1 MPSRSMLLGLGA
13 GLLAALIWGGGAV
26 VSRYLVLDR
35 MDAIDLTFLRYA
47 GCFPIA
53 LAVAF
58 AAPQHARLGTLWWQ
72 TAILLLLAGPAYHL
86 LLIYGYNFAT
96 AGAGALLVSGL
107 LPIFAIAI
115 STVLTA
121 RAPGI
126 RAVAGTLLV
135 ALGLLIFANPK
146 GGALSATGPATVEPA
161 GIAVFVSAAFL
172 WAVLNELIRRWRVS
186 PLRLTVTLALW
197 SPLFL
202 PLYILLRPAEGLSA
216 PWGELA
222 LQIVYH
228 GVLVAF
234 VGTLL
239 FFYAVRLLGTEIAA
253 LLQASIPAVAAI
265 LGVLVLGEWIT
276 ANQSVAIVLTVTGI
290 MLASLSYGAGGSR
303 RAGDPSRSASS
314 SISDHPSPTRPRQE
328 TDR

>member
-1 MPSRSMLLGLGA
+1 MSSRTLLLGLGA

-35 MDAIDLTFLRYA
+35 MDAIDVTFLRYA

-58 AAPQHARLGTLWWQ
+58 MAPQHARLGTLWWQ
-72 TAILLLLAGPAYHL
+72 TAVLILLAGPAYHL

-115 STVLTA
+115 TTILTA

-126 RAVAGTLLV
+126 RAVAGTILV
-135 ALGLLIFANPK
+135 ALGLLIFASPI
-146 GGALSATGPATVEPA
+146 GGARLAAVPATVEPA
-161 GIAVFVSAAFL
+161 GIVIFVTAALL
-172 WAVLNELIRRWRVS
+172 WAILNELIRRWRVS

-197 SPLFL
+197 SPIFL
-202 PLYILLRPAEGLSA
+202 PLYLVLRPAGGLSA
-216 PWGELA
+216 PWSELI
-222 LQIVYH
+222 LQLIYH

-239 FFYAVRLLGTEIAA
+239 FFYAVRLLGTEVAA
-253 LLQASIPAVAAI
+253 LLQATIPAIAAI
-265 LGVLVLGEWIT
+265 LGALILGEWIA
-276 ANQSVAIVLTVTGI
+276 ANQAVAIIFTVTGI
-290 MLASLSYGAGGSR
+290 MLASLSYGANGLK
-303 RAGDPSRSASS
+303 RSASAS
-314 SISDHPSPTRPRQE
+314 ALVAPPIADDASPAQPRQGA
-328 TDR
+328 DH